1 VNVVRETIVRPDPT
15 IQLAAHV
22 PEAVVCGHSMVR
34 FSLSNNNNLI
44 VRGNDKAHMLK
55 VLRGF
60 EDVVRDI
67 IIMMEEG
74 K

>member
-1 VNVVRETIVRPDPT
+1 
-15 IQLAAHV
+15 
-22 PEAVVCGHSMVR
+22 MVR